1 MKLVKYISDV
11 HDFCWVLRRVKL
23 RSCGCKKCFNY
34 TFDIRNRLA
43 DIIFEDPSLAELDC
57 GYSLLC
63 FTAHSDDELC
73 EKHDIP
79 VLLIGNTLVN
89 YDYLS
94 FDERETQVKLC
105 RNNTLIDH
113 TELLYQVAKS
123 FNYKGDDFL
132 GKLGI
137 DEVHKETVI
146 ELMAGFV
153 EHWRY
158 YAISA
163 KNGIGTVADCPWIRI
178 VVTTLDNSDILYDII
193 DPTIIKEVYK
203 EYKSE
208 LFKDMGEVINK
219 QLGINST
226 DCFKVE
232 DILDIRGKVKMPTE
246 KAPNTGKKKCDI
258 LKSIRSKLGDK
269 LGISV
274 NTKECTHGDNCSGT
288 CPACDAE
295 AAKLSAKLL
304 EGNTDKID
312 NIDTGYWGGEDY
324 VDGEMRDFGESGFEN
339 LEALDGIDPDI
350 EDPLAGE
357 AMPFPDEDD
366 TQSN

>member
-1 MKLVKYISDV
+1 MQLVKYISNV
-11 HDFCWVLRRVKL
+11 HDFCKALSFIQYNEGW
-23 RSCGCKKCFNY
+23 SNKCNNY
-34 TFDIRNRLA
+34 SFDMQNLA
-43 DIIFEDPSLAELDC
+43 KIIYSEPSLAQLDC
-57 GYSLLC
+57 GYSLLYC
-63 FTAHSDDELC
+63 KYSDMYTTCDTPL
-73 EKHDIP
+73 
-79 VLLIGNTLVN
+79 LLIGNTLMRDN
-89 YDYLS
+89 HLS
-94 FDERETQVKLC
+94 FTELEELRKSG
-105 RNNTLIDH
+105 RNTSLIDH
-113 TELLYQVAKS
+113 TELLYQVVRS
-123 FNYKGDDFL
+123 FKYKGNDFL

-137 DEVHKETVI
+137 DETHKETVM

-163 KNGIGTVADCPWIRI
+163 KNGVGTVADCPWIRI
-178 VVTTLDNSDILYDII
+178 VVTTHDNSRILYDII
-193 DPTIIKEVYK
+193 DPTVIKEVYK

-232 DILDIRGKVKMPTE
+232 DILDIRGNVKMPTD

-274 NTKECTHGDNCSGT
+274 NTKECTHRDTCSGT

-312 NIDTGYWGGEDY
+312 SIDTGYWGGEDY
-324 VDGEMRDFGESGFEN
+324 VDGEMQDFGESGFEN
-339 LEALDGIDPDI
+339 LEAPDGIDIDI
-350 EDPLAGE
+350 EDTLEGE